1 MSNNDNEKN
10 KAISVENEINDE
22 NLTEVAGG
30 NAYLGTKHMVT
41 CANCRAVLPKVGA
54 GQSYTNALVCPKC
67 GGKNF
72 NPVGRSYNGGS
83 ANQGR

>member
-1 MSNNDNEKN
+1 MSNNNIDKN

-30 NAYLGTKHMVT
+30 IDLTSNKMAI
-41 CANCRAVLPKVGA
+41 CANCRAIVPKVGLELPGA
-54 GQSYTNALVCPKC
+54 NAFVCPRC
-67 GGKNF
+67 GGKQF
-72 NPVGRSYNGGS
+72 TPASRSYNGGS